1 MIKYNLICKCGHTFE
16 SWFSASSEF
25 ERLRKKKLVTCILCN
40 SYSVKKTIMAPN
52 ISSNTK
58 KNYAL
63 NKREKNIRRKLLEF
77 RNFVEK
83 NCKYVGDRFSEEV
96 RSIHYDN
103 KDSKG
108 IYGKATPEETAEL
121 INSSREK
128 KRRIITVGTSTV
140 RALETVVVSGFQVTQ
155 REGWTD
161 KFIYPPYEFKMSD
174 MLITNFHQP
183 QSTLMMLVSAY
194 ANKDFI
200 MHAYKEAIKKKYRF
214 YSYGD
219 AMLIM

>member
-25 ERLRKKKLVTCILCN
+25 ERLRKKNLVTCILCN
-40 SYSVKKTIMAPN
+40 SHSVKKTIMAPN

-121 INSSREK
+121 LEEGIE
-128 KRRIITVGTSTV
+128 VSTIPWV
-140 RALETVVVSGFQVTQ
+140 
-155 REGWTD
+155 D
-161 KFIYPPYEFKMSD
+161 KSE
-174 MLITNFHQP
+174 N
-183 QSTLMMLVSAY
+183 
-194 ANKDFI
+194 
-200 MHAYKEAIKKKYRF
+200 
-214 YSYGD
+214 
-219 AMLIM
+219 

>member
-25 ERLRKKKLVTCILCN
+25 ERLRKKNLVTCILCN

-58 KNYAL
+58 KNYTI

-121 INSSREK
+121 LEEGIE
-128 KRRIITVGTSTV
+128 VSTIPWV
-140 RALETVVVSGFQVTQ
+140 
-155 REGWTD
+155 D
-161 KFIYPPYEFKMSD
+161 KSE
-174 MLITNFHQP
+174 N
-183 QSTLMMLVSAY
+183 
-194 ANKDFI
+194 
-200 MHAYKEAIKKKYRF
+200 
-214 YSYGD
+214 
-219 AMLIM
+219 